1 MRIVMTNYTFYERY
15 ISWLT
20 VEVIF
25 MRIVMTNY
33 TFYERYISWPTQSN
47 NIHEDSYDQLYIL

>member
-1 MRIVMTNYTFYERY
+1 MTNYTFYERY